1 MLTYMIKSFYVL
13 LGGAVLLAS
22 SLAPAGGADGSPS
35 TDTRSNPAQLS
46 ERSDALRIGPGRASF
61 TFTREGGWLG
71 FGRIDEAPVIPSGGI
86 VVLAADRDGS
96 PITVVDTRIPGLVA
110 VASPQ
115 HEGRAQEGAPGG
127 RRAPSPRPDDDG
139 DGYIDEDRLDGVDN
153 DGDGK
158 IDEDFAAV
166 GDAMQVTTFRT
177 AAVQVQNGPSPQA
190 TQIEL
195 HQESYGWTVSHIDG
209 VIVTRV
215 SIRNLGDTELEN
227 LRVGAAFELAEGMGI
242 ESRAIGREPGPFE
255 DIPVS
260 RATVLRGDNVAA
272 AVIFFSPRSRDEEA
286 PSWVTGVT
294 RDGADLAKIVRA
306 ASDAAVFESGEVD
319 AEDPIALH
327 VPKPETV
334 YAISPDLGTLA
345 PGATVEAVFAMVL
358 AGDPERISRAMDDA
372 YRTVIGD
379 GTQRFI
385 PPPLSITRRV
395 LWGTYD
401 LRVPDDPGAG
411 VTVTLA
417 DPGAEGI
424 MPMQIDHI
432 EGIDMRRAIRT
443 ALPDGNAR
451 IEVSGDNAQAFGTD
465 GRLVLRGRTRDG
477 EWFDAVLQPA
487 TTAGSGQ
494 LLPAERYFGE
504 PGKLDEALLSG
515 SPNPFRDATTVHYE
529 VPSQMTD
536 EFGNM
541 YGFAGQIE
549 ATVKVYNV
557 TGRLVSTLVD
567 NSLSPG
573 RYQTQW
579 TARDETGSS
588 VASGVYYVKLQLGKK
603 YITKRLIQ
611 LK

>member
-1 MLTYMIKSFYVL
+1 MIKSFYVL

-22 SLAPAGGADGSPS
+22 SLAPAGRADDSPS
-35 TDTRSNPAQLS
+35 TDTRSNPAQYR
-46 ERSDALRIGPGRASF
+46 ERSEALRIGPGRASF
-61 TFTREGGWLG
+61 TFSREGEWLG
-71 FGRIDEAPVIPSGGI
+71 FGRIDGDPVITAGGF
-86 VVLAADRDGS
+86 VVIATDRDGN
-96 PITVVDTRIPGLVA
+96 PVTVVDTRTPGRVA
-110 VASPQ
+110 TTPPQ
-115 HEGRAQEGAPGG
+115 FQGRAQEGVAGG
-127 RRAPSPRPDDDG
+127 QRATGPRPDDDG

-158 IDEDFAAV
+158 VDEDFAAI
-166 GDAMQVTTFRT
+166 GDAMVVTTYRT
-177 AAVQVQNGPSPQA
+177 HPGQPNDGPVPLAAQV
-190 TQIEL
+190 EL
-195 HQESYGWTVSHIDG
+195 HQESYAWTLSHISG

-215 SIRNLGDTELEN
+215 SIRNLGDNELEG
-227 LRVGAAFELAEGMGI
+227 LRVGAAFRAAEGMSV
-242 ESRAIGREPGPFE
+242 ESHTIGREPGPFE

-260 RATVLRGDNVAA
+260 RATVLRDDDTAVA
-272 AVIFFSPRSRDEEA
+272 VLFFSPRSRNNDA
-286 PSWVTGVT
+286 PSWITGVT
-294 RDGADLAKIVRA
+294 REGDDLARVVRA
-306 ASDAAVFESGEVD
+306 ASGLDVFQSDALETIDSADNPAPRE
-319 AEDPIALH
+319 
-327 VPKPETV
+327 ETV
-334 YAISPDLGTLA
+334 YGISPDLGTIA
-345 PGATVEAVFAMVL
+345 PGEAVEAVFAMVL
-358 AGDPERISRAMDDA
+358 EDDPDRISRTTEDA

-395 LWGTYD
+395 VWGTYD
-401 LRVPDDPGAG
+401 LRAPDDPRAG
-411 VTVTLA
+411 VTVTLV
-417 DPGAEGI
+417 DPRAEGI
-424 MPMQIDHI
+424 LATQIDLL
-432 EGIDMRRAIRT
+432 EGVDMRRAIRT
-443 ALPDGNAR
+443 ELPDGNAR
-451 IEVSGDNAQAFGTD
+451 IEISGEDSEAFGTD

-487 TTAGSGQ
+487 PTPGSGQ
-494 LLPAERYFGE
+494 LLPAEQYFGE

-541 YGFAGQIE
+541 YGFAGQID

-567 NSLSPG
+567 NALSPG